1 MIWIFIIIIVA
12 ILFISMSRK
21 QRDPSDEYPE
31 MNDMNHVTFDKK
43 RINGA
48 GLIRLEQF
56 GEKYYIET
64 INAEKKRIQEYI
76 DQLNGKEK
84 MFFPKEKTEESLR
97 HHQAELE
104 TIEEMRRKFIRLK
117 ERYKHHSIQDQL
129 FVYQD
134 WADYIWSIHR
144 INSNMK
150 VLNVILDND
159 SADKIFSENND
170 IYLQMK
176 EIEKRFD
183 EQLK

>member
-1 MIWIFIIIIVA
+1 MIWIFVVIIVVVLLIA
-12 ILFISMSRK
+12 MSRK
-21 QRDPSDEYPE
+21 RDPSDEYPE

-48 GLIRLEQF
+48 GLIKLEQF
-56 GEKYYIET
+56 GEKYYVEAID
-64 INAEKKRIQEYI
+64 AEKKRIQEYI
-76 DQLNGKEK
+76 DQLSGKEK
-84 MFFPKEKTEESLR
+84 MFFPKERTEESLR
-97 HHQAELE
+97 LHQDELK
-104 TIEEMRRKFIRLK
+104 TIEEMRRKYIRLK
-117 ERYKHHSIQDQL
+117 ERYKHHSIPEQL

-134 WADYIWSIHR
+134 WADYMWSIHR

-159 SADKIFSENND
+159 SADKIFNENNE

-183 EQLK
+183 DSLK